1 MPSNNP
7 KNDKKYC
14 EIYSWVVTEEI
25 DYNSWMDKDIE
36 HEHRKLMN
44 TLYEINGELETFL
57 SANSKQ
63 LERRLNAAAIRFKTE
78 EKARSINNTIF
89 RSRQNSR
96 EEIEYSNL
104 MGSEKRKIIQEKEML
119 NNQTILKM
127 CQK

>member
-1 MPSNNP
+1 
-7 KNDKKYC
+7 
-14 EIYSWVVTEEI
+14 
-25 DYNSWMDKDIE
+25 
-36 HEHRKLMN
+36 MN

-119 NNQTILKM
+119 NNQTVLKM
-127 CQK
+127 CQKEYKSLKKREDLLKKGN